1 MKKIIAVALAAF
13 ALNAS
18 AWTGNGNDKIDA
30 VRAYL
35 KVTEAGQGSAKELE
49 GYGWFV
55 GVVSGLSSVFAEHS
69 YFSAICYPEGANVE
83 QLADIAAKY
92 IVDHPE
98 KRADSLGLLV
108 LRAHLKAFG
117 LQMVESCGE
126 HDEWLQYNS

>member
-55 GVVSGLSSVFAEHS
+55 GVVAGVSSIYALNTDFT
-69 YFSAICYPEGANVE
+69 AICYPEEATSG
-83 QLADIAAKY
+83 QLAEIAANY
-92 IVDHPE
+92 IIDHPE
-98 KRADSLGLLV
+98 TRTYSINDLTWL
-108 LRAHLKAFG
+108 AHNEAFG
-117 LQMVESCGE
+117 SQSDKSCWL
-126 HDEWLQYNS
+126 HDRWLEANS